1 MTSQPRLANLL
12 SALSQVSDLGMGLE
26 PEAALRVCLFA
37 TSLGRE
43 LDLDDKT
50 LSDVYYT
57 ALLQHSGCTAHAY
70 ETALALADDVT
81 TNRVG
86 FRTNFADPLEMVRSS
101 PRACPTSRS
110 PDGSSCRHGLLS
122 TTSRTFT

>member
-26 PEAALRVCLFA
+26 PAAALRVCLFA
-37 TSLGRE
+37 TSLGRD

-50 LSDVYYT
+50 LSDAYYT

-70 ETALALADDVT
+70 ETALALGDDVT

-86 FRTNFADPLEMVRSS
+86 FQTNFAA
-101 PRACPTSRS
+101 PREWCARRAGPVQQADRPPARRVATDC
-110 PDGSSCRHGLLS
+110 
-122 TTSRTFT
+122 